1 MMNNLAIAVPARH
14 VPMPFGTEPLSFSDR
29 VQLRH
34 LRTHADIEQVLPL
47 RQEIDLSAH
56 AAGDEFLRLEKK
68 ETNWGLSALSR
79 SMAS

>member
-1 MMNNLAIAVPARH
+1 MMSNL
-14 VPMPFGTEPLSFSDR
+14 EPLVSARPSPMLFDGEPVSFSDR

-34 LRTHADIEQVLPL
+34 LRTHAQIEQVLPL

-56 AAGDEFLRLEKK
+56 AADDEFLRLEKK
-68 ETNWGLSALSR
+68 EMNWGLSVLSR

>member
-1 MMNNLAIAVPARH
+1 MMTNLEIAVPARQS
-14 VPMPFGTEPLSFSDR
+14 PMHFGTEPLSFSDR

-34 LRTHADIEQVLPL
+34 LRTHAEIEQVLPL

-56 AAGDEFLRLEKK
+56 AAGEEFLRLEKK
-68 ETNWGLSALSR
+68 ETNWGSSVLSR